1 MIDVCFLLHS
11 FNTLYFTSFFRRTP
25 VWCPTEEEQELD
37 EHDMELVDVL
47 ADLM

>member
-1 MIDVCFLLHS
+1 MGDVDDILCDS
-11 FNTLYFTSFFRRTP
+11 VEEETP

-47 ADLM
+47 ADLMC